1 MHTCIVLTHAAP
13 SRAEFDAPSVLY
25 KAMKAYNQI
34 LVSNYFTTNSLCLQQ
49 KNSVTAKI
57 SVTAK
62 SVRYTIDVKPRA
74 RKIIDFH
81 QLEEAFEFQ
90 EDYMKL
96 EGDIFECFG
105 LEEASE
111 QE

>member
-1 MHTCIVLTHAAP
+1 ME
-13 SRAEFDAPSVLY
+13 R
-25 KAMKAYNQI
+25 I
-34 LVSNYFTTNSLCLQQ
+34 LEVFKNYFGIAFMLLIVSYLAPKETYRKYFQF
-49 KNSVTAKI
+49 VI
-57 SVTAK
+57 SILL
-62 SVRYTIDVKPRA
+62 TIILFQPLEEWIFSGERA

-90 EDYMKL
+90 EYYMKL

-105 LEEASE
+105 LEETSE

>member
-74 RKIIDFH
+74 RKIID
-81 QLEEAFEFQ
+81 
-90 EDYMKL
+90 Y
-96 EGDIFECFG
+96 I
-105 LEEASE
+105 
-111 QE
+111 